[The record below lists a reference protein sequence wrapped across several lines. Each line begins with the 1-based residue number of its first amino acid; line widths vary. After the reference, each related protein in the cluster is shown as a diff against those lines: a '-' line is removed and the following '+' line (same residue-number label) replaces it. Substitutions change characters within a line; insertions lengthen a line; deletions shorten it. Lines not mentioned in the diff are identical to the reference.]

1 MKKNRGITL
10 ITLIITVVLL
20 TIIGGVSAYYGI
32 NTYEESKVI
41 RFETNM
47 KILQKKVDLVLEEGK
62 NYMELGLSLTDEQRQ
77 TLSNIISQDV
87 NNYIETTDAASSKL
101 RYFSSSEIQKDFD
114 IDNINENVV
123 INFENREVIS
133 LNGVSKNGTTHYVEK
148 GLY

>member
-87 NNYIETTDAASSKL
+87 NNYIETTDVASSKL